1 MAISLPVHGSAR
13 SVTRLMASQARKHR
27 GFRTERVVA
36 QYLST
41 VWQGACVGRG
51 SGKDIVNVPFDVEV
65 KARAGFQPL
74 AYIKQLKARTAISG
88 ELGFGVIR
96 LNGQGEDAREY
107 AAIIRLE
114 DLLPLLILR
123 YGHLDKEPTD
133 ADIERCSA
141 CGTYMIRK
149 CLTCQPTITNAHD
162 AILVKRSITD
172 GTIDQ

>member
-1 MAISLPVHGSAR
+1 
-13 SVTRLMASQARKHR
+13 
-27 GFRTERVVA
+27 
-36 QYLST
+36 
-41 VWQGACVGRG
+41 VGRG

-74 AYIKQLKARTAISG
+74 AYIKQLKARTALSG

-123 YGHLDKEPTD
+123 YGHLDKEPTE
-133 ADIERCSA
+133 ADIDRCTA

-149 CLTCQPTITNAHD
+149 CLTCQPMTTNAHD